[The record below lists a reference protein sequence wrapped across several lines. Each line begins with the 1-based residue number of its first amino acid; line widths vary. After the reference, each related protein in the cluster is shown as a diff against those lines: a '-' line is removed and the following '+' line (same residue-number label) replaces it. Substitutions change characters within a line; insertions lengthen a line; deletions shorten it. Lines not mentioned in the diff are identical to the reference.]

1 MNHTSGEREG
11 AELRYPQ
18 SELKGTV
25 TVVGDIVGPILP
37 EHHWNSLA
45 NALTP
50 ADGARKGD
58 SGNEWHPK
66 DNSK

>member
-1 MNHTSGEREG
+1 MANHRHPPT
-11 AELRYPQ
+11 AESRYPQ

-37 EHHWNSLA
+37 EHRWASLA

-50 ADGARKGD
+50 VDTVRKGD
-58 SGNEWHPK
+58 SGNKWHPK
-66 DNSK
+66 DRST